1 MLKDILI
8 KSSTLKKE
16 IIIWCVSLL
25 MAIAF
30 NIYAIIKYKAN
41 WSELLT
47 QLPIV
52 LLVSVLIYL
61 LIFVFR
67 GITNTVLKLIKNKN

>member
-1 MLKDILI
+1 VLKDILI

-25 MAIAF
+25 MAIAI

-61 LIFVFR
+61 LIFVLR